1 MNVSIPNSRLGV
13 VSTSED
19 FLAPTTLVWER
30 LLFYEEVTL
39 TPPFFLQWLL
49 PAPLATSGCKSIV
62 GSEVKCW
69 YVQGHLIKRVT
80 EMIESRRYGFEVTE
94 QNLALR
100 GVRLLGGEYG
110 LRAVSP
116 KLTRVTL
123 STRYASPH
131 RPAWLCAR
139 VEAAICHCF
148 HRHLLGALRQNLV
161 FDLEKASAA

>member
-1 MNVSIPNSRLGV
+1 MNVSNPNSRLGF

-62 GSEVKCW
+62 GGEVKCW

-123 STRYASPH
+123 SNALRQSAPAGVALCTRRSRYLPLLSSSPS
-131 RPAWLCAR
+131 
-139 VEAAICHCF
+139 
-148 HRHLLGALRQNLV
+148 GALRQNLV